1 MEEHKNNEGSR
12 PQEAPDWAKQTLAPI
27 RPPFAASRKECIL
40 AFLLYLL
47 AYVYLGSQWWVLP
60 LFAAGFLAAA
70 EYRFRD
76 VKRPRESW
84 VWLFCVVVIVGCLTW
99 RALHPDRFDSQVPGQ
114 LVVEYAIPSGLA

>member
-47 AYVYLGSQWWVLP
+47 AYVYLGSQWWACRCLP
-60 LFAAGFLAAA
+60 
-70 EYRFRD
+70 
-76 VKRPRESW
+76 
-84 VWLFCVVVIVGCLTW
+84 
-99 RALHPDRFDSQVPGQ
+99 PDSLRRRNTG
-114 LVVEYAIPSGLA
+114 SGT